1 MGQGTAPSPRPRRRR
16 AVGGRCRVATSLP
29 GRRRAVALASYWPEV
44 GAGRADPKEAL
55 PRLQRQAVLLISDLQ
70 IAEKHHNFAKFKEK
84 KLKEMSDAD
93 MASRASCCVSYCL
106 SSYQLH
112 RCSATWWLDLVPML
126 AKPTHSIYG
135 YHQDHISSWPLPL

>member
-1 MGQGTAPSPRPRRRR
+1 M
-16 AVGGRCRVATSLP
+16 
-29 GRRRAVALASYWPEV
+29 
-44 GAGRADPKEAL
+44 
-55 PRLQRQAVLLISDLQ
+55 LLISDLQ

-112 RCSATWWLDLVPML
+112 RCSATWWLDLVPIL
-126 AKPTHSIYG
+126 ANQLTQYSDFTRTSSHPGYCYSYG
-135 YHQDHISSWPLPL
+135 STWWRGV